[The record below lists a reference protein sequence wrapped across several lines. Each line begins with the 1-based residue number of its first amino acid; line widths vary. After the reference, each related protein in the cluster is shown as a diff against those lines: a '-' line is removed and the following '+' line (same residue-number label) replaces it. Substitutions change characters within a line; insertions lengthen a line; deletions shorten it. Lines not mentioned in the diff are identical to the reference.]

1 MDMTTERKDGVLAA
15 SIGGRIDGTNS
26 ADFEQAIRTAVQDDD
41 RAVIVD
47 LEQLSYIS
55 SAGLRAVLLT
65 AKYLS
70 NQGAKFALCS
80 LTGPI
85 KEVFEV
91 SGFDKIIAIH
101 GSRADALADVTARP

>member
-1 MDMTTERKDGVLAA
+1 MDMTTERQDGVLAA
-15 SIGGRIDGTNS
+15 AVGGRIDGTNS
-26 ADFEQAIRTAVQDDD
+26 AEFEQALRTAVQDDD

-47 LEQLSYIS
+47 LEQLAYIS

-65 AKYLS
+65 AKFLS

-80 LTGPI
+80 LAAPI
-85 KEVFEV
+85 REVFEV

-101 GSRADALADVTARP
+101 GSRDDALTFVNG